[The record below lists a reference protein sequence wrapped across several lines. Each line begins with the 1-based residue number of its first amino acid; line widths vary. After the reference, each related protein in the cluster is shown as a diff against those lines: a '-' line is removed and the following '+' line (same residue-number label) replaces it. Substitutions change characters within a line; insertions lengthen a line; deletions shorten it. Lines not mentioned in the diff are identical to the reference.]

1 MNVKRVLSQA
11 ALSAALLWAGVA
23 NAALYNFNLT
33 GDYTAQWSL
42 ETSNGPDG
50 ALDGTGFGFYD
61 VEGFPDAIF
70 SVADITFYSAAAGG
84 GLVIEDY
91 YGGYGLVVTDGP
103 QLYTGTE
110 ANPVFKLGTFSL
122 TEYEG
127 SGTYTLSISQAVAAV
142 PEPETY
148 AMLLGGLALMGAML
162 RRRRQG

>member
-1 MNVKRVLSQA
+1 MNVKRILSQA

-23 NAALYNFNLT
+23 NAALYNFSLT

-42 ETSNGPDG
+42 ETSAGPD
-50 ALDGTGFGFYD
+50 AYLDGTAFAFYD

-70 SVADITFYSAAAGG
+70 SVADVTFYSADAGG
-84 GLVIEDY
+84 GLVIEDF

-122 TEYEG
+122 TEYQG
-127 SGTYTLSISQAVAAV
+127 AGTYTLNISTVAAAV

-148 AMLLGGLALMGAML
+148 GMLLGGLGLMGAML
-162 RRRRQG
+162 RRRRRG